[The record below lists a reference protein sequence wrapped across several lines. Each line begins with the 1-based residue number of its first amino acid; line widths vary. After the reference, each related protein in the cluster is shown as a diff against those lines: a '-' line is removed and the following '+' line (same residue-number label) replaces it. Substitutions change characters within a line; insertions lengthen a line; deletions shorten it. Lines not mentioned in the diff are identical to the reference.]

1 MLRIAFANR
10 YTVRHAVEEGSES
23 TWYSVERKNDG
34 MPFSCREYSVKH
46 LDGGYSGFD
55 HASVKE
61 LLSIV
66 HPYILR
72 IMEIIYDQDAQKVYV
87 ITELN
92 SHNNLR
98 YMIDAY
104 WKSRE
109 QIGEGTIIRIIGEL
123 AEALKYY
130 HTGVRPGMLPSIPN
144 HYRTLTPANV
154 LVTKDGVYKI
164 DTSRIEHIL
173 DPGYMAKASSK
184 SVYMAPEM
192 FEGANPSERSDCWS
206 LGCIAYELATLQSFV
221 KNPTAEDARHQVQS
235 VLPNLRLPGYSREFA
250 DLIRRMLCVDPR
262 SRASVT
268 YICGLEPVVN
278 IMSEFG
284 YRQMAPENRAGHQDD
299 SASFAQR
306 WRESFRASQVGPTER
321 KFKNATDT
329 PGPVL
334 NASQMSMRIQQNLDA
349 NAADNRER
357 AAYMTDNVGMY
368 SLSVDDL
375 ISSQSHVPGV
385 RNEPVTRNSL
395 TPAAAAATT
404 SQVAPTYSRDATRI
418 INSRVGS
425 MRTGADPSGNMS
437 MNNGL
442 SPSFRNLL
450 EMNSTSQNYD
460 NSIEDTS
467 PIYNQN
473 DGTVRTTPEVGSS
486 PDTDMAGMYRDELA
500 YRRKQ
505 SGGNQPGG
513 RSSLSRVSG
522 NPGQGTDGYDA
533 KESSFRVG
541 NRDNSPFRSDNMDST
556 VEQLDRVIAQKNE
569 QSRFPGVPVQTRTAK
584 MINIGQGIQSMVYP
598 GQAEGITSSKILN
611 STYFPNFP
619 GQVAQFRAAYDSRVT
634 PEDEN
639 MHITDPD
646 GTTPLMKAVI
656 RDDMRLVQ
664 KYLPTQCRMAN
675 DRGVTAL
682 MLAAYFDNFDAIQML
697 LDKESKTQDTAGMTA
712 LMYAAHKGNA
722 NSVVQLYTH
731 EARMVTGKG
740 VTALMIAAECG
751 WVDIVRT
758 LMPREARLRD
768 DFGNTALIYA
778 CKAGRASVVQELL
791 GYEAGLKN
799 NDEWTSLMIAA
810 KMGFAQITNILLE
823 RECKFQTKAGL
834 TALMIAAANNRPDI
848 AKALLKDE
856 GCMRDLH
863 EETAMMKAAALG
875 AYDVV
880 KVLMDSE
887 GGSRRPDGKT
897 ALMCAADA
905 GYTDIVGALM
915 NRESRMRKNDGTTA
929 LMYATERGHTE
940 CVRLLVETE
949 KCIQRQ
955 NGETALMIAVCRGLV
970 DCVKILADHEI
981 SVSLPDGTSV
991 MDIASQ
997 TGNQEVIKCLRAY
1010 V

>member
-10 YTVRHAVEEGSES
+10 YTVRHAVEEGNES

-34 MPFSCREYSVKH
+34 LPFSCREYSVGH
-46 LDGGYSGFD
+46 LDSGYNGFD
-55 HASVKE
+55 HASIKE

-72 IMEIIYDQDAQKVYV
+72 IMEIIYDQETQKVYV

-130 HTGVRPGMLPSIPN
+130 HTGVRPGMLPSTPN

-154 LVTKDGVYKI
+154 LVTKDGAYKI

-173 DPGYMAKASSK
+173 DPGYMAKASAK
-184 SVYMAPEM
+184 SVYTSPEV
-192 FEGANPSERSDCWS
+192 FEGANPSERSDIWS
-206 LGCIAYELATLQSFV
+206 LGCIAYELATLQAFV
-221 KNPTAEDARHQVQS
+221 KNPTAEDARMQVQA

-250 DLIRRMLCVDPR
+250 DLLRRMLCVDPR

-284 YRQMAPENRAGHQDD
+284 YKQMAPENRAGQQED

-321 KFKNATDT
+321 KFKNAADISRNGT
-329 PGPVL
+329 

-349 NAADNRER
+349 NTADNRER

-375 ISSQSHVPGV
+375 ISSHSNVPGV
-385 RNEPVTRNSL
+385 RNEPITRSSL
-395 TPAAAAATT
+395 TPAAAATLT
-404 SQVAPTYSRDATRI
+404 SHVAPTYSRDATRI
-418 INSRVGS
+418 ISSRVDS
-425 MRTGADPSGNMS
+425 MRTGADPAANTSL
-437 MNNGL
+437 NNGL
-442 SPSFRNLL
+442 SSSFRNLL
-450 EMNSTSQNYD
+450 EMNS
-460 NSIEDTS
+460 NSHNCDASIDDTS

-473 DGTVRTTPEVGSS
+473 ESNVRTAADARNAG
-486 PDTDMAGMYRDELA
+486 DTNMTNMYRDELV
-500 YRRKQ
+500 YRRRQ
-505 SGGNQPGG
+505 SGGNASGN
-513 RSSLSRVSG
+513 RSSLSRVAG
-522 NPGQGTDGYDA
+522 DAGTYDA
-533 KESSFRVG
+533 KDSSFG
-541 NRDNSPFRSDNMDST
+541 DNSPFRSDQIDST
-556 VEQLDRVIAQKNE
+556 VEQLDHVIAQKNE
-569 QSRFPGVPVQTRTAK
+569 QNRFPGVPVQTRTSK

-619 GQVAQFRAAYDSRVT
+619 GQIAQFRAAYDSRVT

-656 RDDMRLVQ
+656 RDDMRLIQ
-664 KYLPTQCRMAN
+664 KYLPTQCRIAN

-697 LDKESKTQDTAGMTA
+697 LDKESKTQDAAGMTA
-712 LMYAAHKGNA
+712 LMYAAHKGNTS
-722 NSVVQLYTH
+722 SVVQLYTH

-751 WVDIVRT
+751 WVDVVRT

-791 GYEAGLKN
+791 EYEAGLKN
-799 NDEWTSLMIAA
+799 NDEWTALMISA
-810 KMGFAQITNILLE
+810 KMGFVQITNLLLE

-848 AKALLKDE
+848 ANSLLKDE
-856 GCMRDLH
+856 ACMRDLH

-887 GGSRRPDGKT
+887 GGARRPDGKT

-905 GYTDIVGALM
+905 GYVDIVSSLM

-970 DCVKILADHEI
+970 DCVKILADYEI

-997 TGNQEVIKCLRAY
+997 AGNQDVIRCLRAY

>member
-10 YTVRHAVEEGSES
+10 YTVRHAIEEGSES

-34 MPFSCREYSVKH
+34 LPFSCREYSVGH
-46 LDGGYSGFD
+46 LDSGYNGFD
-55 HASVKE
+55 HASIKE

-66 HPYILR
+66 HPYMLR
-72 IMEIIYDQDAQKVYV
+72 VMEVIYDQEAQKVYV
-87 ITELN
+87 VTELN

-130 HTGVRPGMLPSIPN
+130 HTGVRPGMLPSTPN

-173 DPGYMAKASSK
+173 DPGYMAKASAK
-184 SVYMAPEM
+184 SVYTAPEM
-192 FEGANPSERSDCWS
+192 FEGAGPSEKSDIWS
-206 LGCIAYELATLQSFV
+206 LGCITYELATLQTFV
-221 KNPTAEDARHQVQS
+221 RNPTAEDARAQVQS

-278 IMSEFG
+278 IMTEYG
-284 YRQMAPENRAGHQDD
+284 YKQMAPENRGRYQED
-299 SASFAQR
+299 SVSFAQK
-306 WRESFRASQVGPTER
+306 WRESFRASQVGPMER
-321 KFKNATDT
+321 KFKNAAEDAGGGIT
-329 PGPVL
+329 
-334 NASQMSMRIQQNLDA
+334 ASQMSMRIQQNLDA
-349 NAADNRER
+349 NSADNRER

-375 ISSQSHVPGV
+375 ISSHSNVPGV
-385 RNEPVTRNSL
+385 RNEPVTRSSL
-395 TPAAAAATT
+395 TPAAAATIT
-404 SQVAPTYSRDATRI
+404 SHVAPTYSREATRI
-418 INSRVGS
+418 ISSRVDS
-425 MRTGADPSGNMS
+425 MRAGADLPGNTS
-437 MNNGL
+437 INNGL

-450 EMNSTSQNYD
+450 EMNSTSHNYD
-460 NSIEDTS
+460 NSIDDTS

-473 DGTVRTTPEVGSS
+473 DGNVRVASDTQGAA
-486 PDTDMAGMYRDELA
+486 DTDITGMYRDELA
-500 YRRKQ
+500 YRRRQ
-505 SGGNQPGG
+505 SGGNTSGN
-513 RSSLSRVSG
+513 RSSLSKVVG
-522 NPGQGTDGYDA
+522 DTEAYDG
-533 KESSFRVG
+533 KNSSFRAN
-541 NRDNSPFRSDNMDST
+541 NRDNSLFRSDQIDST
-556 VEQLDRVIAQKNE
+556 VEQLNHVIAQKNE
-569 QSRFPGVPVQTRTAK
+569 QGQFPGVPVQTRTAK
-584 MINIGQGIQSMVYP
+584 MINIGQGIQSMLYP

-619 GQVAQFRAAYDSRVT
+619 GQIAQFRAAYDSRVT

-664 KYLPTQCRMAN
+664 KYLPTQCRIAN

-682 MLAAYFDNFDAIQML
+682 MLAAYFDNFDAIQLL
-697 LDKESKTQDTAGMTA
+697 LDKESKTQDSAGMTA
-712 LMYAAHKGNA
+712 LMYAAHKGNT

-791 GYEAGLKN
+791 EYEAGLKN
-799 NDEWTSLMIAA
+799 NDEWTALMISA
-810 KMGFAQITNILLE
+810 KMGFAQITNLLLE

-848 AKALLKDE
+848 ASTLLKE
-856 GCMRDLH
+856 EACMRDLH

-880 KVLMDSE
+880 KVLVDSE

-905 GYTDIVGALM
+905 GYTNIVGSLM

-981 SVSLPDGTSV
+981 GISLPDGTSV

-997 TGNQEVIKCLRAY
+997 TGSQEVIKCLRAY

>member
-10 YTVRHAVEEGSES
+10 YTVRHAVEEGNES

-34 MPFSCREYSVKH
+34 LPFSCREYSVGH
-46 LDGGYSGFD
+46 LDSGYNGFD
-55 HASVKE
+55 HASIKE

-72 IMEIIYDQDAQKVYV
+72 IMEIIYDQEAQKVYV

-130 HTGVRPGMLPSIPN
+130 HAGVRPGMLPSTPN

-154 LVTKDGVYKI
+154 LVTKDGDYKI

-173 DPGYMAKASSK
+173 DPGYMAKASAK
-184 SVYMAPEM
+184 SVYTSPEV
-192 FEGANPSERSDCWS
+192 FEGANPSERSDIWS
-206 LGCIAYELATLQSFV
+206 LGCIAYELATLQAFV
-221 KNPTAEDARHQVQS
+221 KNPTAEDARMQVQA

-250 DLIRRMLCVDPR
+250 DLLRRMLCVDPR

-284 YRQMAPENRAGHQDD
+284 YKQMAPENRAGQQED

-321 KFKNATDT
+321 KFKNAADISRTGT
-329 PGPVL
+329 S
-334 NASQMSMRIQQNLDA
+334 ASQMSMRIQQNLDA
-349 NAADNRER
+349 NTADNRER

-375 ISSQSHVPGV
+375 ISSHSNVPGV
-385 RNEPVTRNSL
+385 RNEPITRSSL
-395 TPAAAAATT
+395 TPAAAATLT
-404 SQVAPTYSRDATRI
+404 SHVAPTYSRDATRI
-418 INSRVGS
+418 ISSRVDS
-425 MRTGADPSGNMS
+425 MRTGADPAANTSL
-437 MNNGL
+437 NNGL
-442 SPSFRNLL
+442 SSSFRNLL
-450 EMNSTSQNYD
+450 EMNS
-460 NSIEDTS
+460 NSHNCDASIDDTS

-473 DGTVRTTPEVGSS
+473 ESNVRTAADAQNTG
-486 PDTDMAGMYRDELA
+486 DTNMTNMYRDELA
-500 YRRKQ
+500 YRRRQ
-505 SGGNQPGG
+505 SGGNASGN
-513 RSSLSRVSG
+513 RSSLSRVAG
-522 NPGQGTDGYDA
+522 DAGTYDA
-533 KESSFRVG
+533 KDSSF
-541 NRDNSPFRSDNMDST
+541 RDNSPFRSDQIDST
-556 VEQLDRVIAQKNE
+556 VEQLDHVIAQKNE
-569 QSRFPGVPVQTRTAK
+569 QSRFPGVPVQTRTSK

-619 GQVAQFRAAYDSRVT
+619 GQIAQFRAAYDSRVT

-656 RDDMRLVQ
+656 RDDMRLIQ
-664 KYLPTQCRMAN
+664 KYLPTQCRIAN

-697 LDKESKTQDTAGMTA
+697 LDKESKTQDAAGMTA
-712 LMYAAHKGNA
+712 LMYAAHKGNTS
-722 NSVVQLYTH
+722 SVVQLYTH

-751 WVDIVRT
+751 WVDVVRT

-791 GYEAGLKN
+791 EYEAGLKN
-799 NDEWTSLMIAA
+799 NDEWTALMISA
-810 KMGFAQITNILLE
+810 KMGFVQITNLLLE

-848 AKALLKDE
+848 ANSLLKDE
-856 GCMRDLH
+856 ACMRDLH

-880 KVLMDSE
+880 KMLMDSE
-887 GGSRRPDGKT
+887 GGARRPDGKT

-905 GYTDIVGALM
+905 GYVDIVSSLM

-997 TGNQEVIKCLRAY
+997 AGNQDVIRCLRAY